1 MPINLYSFYVNSVE
15 VTGTL
20 GDVVGGGVESPI
32 RITFKRDYAY
42 KRFVEAAWPAWEGGG
57 EVAADL
63 PFEAEV
69 AADVPFEA
77 EMVAD
82 RAELAARLE
91 ALKTIPE
98 PEPEQKVACFLYAGI
113 SALAASSPEAK
124 DFELSR
130 EELCP
135 EGEAVMYATMIL
147 KCIISDLEG
156 RENAPPTGK
165 PSGRKAGRYE
175 QVVVCSTPQH
185 RLVLADCLTDAF
197 TAFTS
202 NDDEAKT
209 RQAEF
214 KPKVARPNRA

>member
-1 MPINLYSFYVNSVE
+1 MAS
-15 VTGTL
+15 L
-20 GDVVGGGVESPI
+20 GGWWGGGGGLAI
-32 RITFKRDYAY
+32 R
-42 KRFVEAAWPAWEGGG
+42 GGG
-57 EVAADL
+57 GGG
-63 PFEAEV
+63 
-69 AADVPFEA
+69 
-77 EMVAD
+77 
-82 RAELAARLE
+82 RAIRGRDGGGQGGARSQ
-91 ALKTIPE
+91 AGGSQNDTRARA
-98 PEPEQKVACFLYAGI
+98 EQKVACFLYAGI